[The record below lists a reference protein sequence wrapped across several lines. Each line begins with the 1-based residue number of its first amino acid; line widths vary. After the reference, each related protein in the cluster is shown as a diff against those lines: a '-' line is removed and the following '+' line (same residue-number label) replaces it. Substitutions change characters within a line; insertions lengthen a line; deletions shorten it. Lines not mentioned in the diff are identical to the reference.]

1 MHIDL
6 NVTREILIYFD
17 CWLSIIC
24 AHLFPIPL
32 RQHHPVDMQIE
43 AEEKSINIQLCTFHW
58 LFIFPSVSFS
68 VWYGDAT
75 WSLFKWNSAL
85 TLSHNS
91 IILLDFLFFFVT
103 CGGARL
109 GLERVSIPS
118 VSFTTSTNGFWWNF
132 LDTRFL
138 PCRLILRVK
147 IISSTVRR
155 TDISVKFYLN
165 NIL

>member
-91 IILLDFLFFFVT
+91 IILLDFLFFFRDVR
-103 CGGARL
+103 GRAL
-109 GLERVSIPS
+109 GPWTSFHSIR
-118 VSFTTSTNGFWWNF
+118 FIYNQHE
-132 LDTRFL
+132 RFL
-138 PCRLILRVK
+138 VEFSWHSLPSL
-147 IISSTVRR
+147 SSHST
-155 TDISVKFYLN
+155 SEN
-165 NIL
+165 NFFNSQTNWHFCQVLLE